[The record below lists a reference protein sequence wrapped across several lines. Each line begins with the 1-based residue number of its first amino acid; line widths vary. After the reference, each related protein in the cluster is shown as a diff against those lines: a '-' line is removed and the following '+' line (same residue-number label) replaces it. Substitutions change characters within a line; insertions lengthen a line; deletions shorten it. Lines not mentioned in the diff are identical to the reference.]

1 MYGLALTILR
11 YQTKTATLPQGSL
24 RGGIRPR
31 DDDPHDHDCHVRARR
46 HAVLAVTTSVTDP
59 AVGTITG
66 QDVVVVTAAGPELL
80 TNSPWWDE

>member
-1 MYGLALTILR
+1 
-11 YQTKTATLPQGSL
+11 
-24 RGGIRPR
+24 
-31 DDDPHDHDCHVRARR
+31 
-46 HAVLAVTTSVTDP
+46 VLAVTASVTDP